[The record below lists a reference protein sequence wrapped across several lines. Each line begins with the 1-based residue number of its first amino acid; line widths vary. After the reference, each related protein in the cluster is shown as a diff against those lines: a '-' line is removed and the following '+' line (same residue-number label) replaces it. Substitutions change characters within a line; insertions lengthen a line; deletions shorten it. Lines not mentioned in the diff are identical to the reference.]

1 MKEDKTKVLLKK
13 YKEGYT
19 TLDDEQFLLD
29 KTSGITPSLDEWSTF
44 VKNNKIETPHNF
56 NEKLWESF
64 QNKKNRKRKVFVGIM
79 SAAASLLLFITFI
92 ITNQKQE
99 ELNYSEKE
107 ALLSL
112 AKEMV
117 SNSDSTD
124 NEKNIIYEND
134 MVIIYT
140 TKE

>member
-29 KTSGITPSLDEWSTF
+29 KTSGITPSLDAWSTF